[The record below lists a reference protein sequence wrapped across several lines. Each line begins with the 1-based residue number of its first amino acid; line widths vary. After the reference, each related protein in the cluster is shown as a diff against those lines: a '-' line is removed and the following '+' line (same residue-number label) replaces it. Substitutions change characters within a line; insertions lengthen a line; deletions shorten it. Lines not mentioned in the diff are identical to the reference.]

1 MVKLHQEKHTIREIS
16 EKVKRSKSV
25 VGRVVKSYNDTGQ
38 IVSAFKT
45 GRPRKTSAREDR
57 IMQRMSLK
65 ERFKSC
71 TEIKRVMNSTPFVNM
86 SRETVSRRLQEIG
99 LFNRTP
105 RKKPLVSSKNT
116 NKRLEFANRY
126 VIWTYENWAKVFFS
140 DESKFNLFGN
150 DGKNNVKR
158 RTGERLS
165 AKCTKKTVKF
175 GGGSVMVFGMFSSQG
190 TTPLVRLQ
198 TRVNAQIYKNI
209 VQDHVVPIIQ
219 NSGFDRATFMQD
231 NAPCHKAKVVMC
243 YLSVQDL
250 EIMDWP
256 PQSPD
261 LNPIENLW
269 KTLGVKVMERNPT
282 NTEDL
287 WVKLQE
293 ELSKISIEDCQEL
306 IRSCSRRCAAVI
318 ESKGSFTKYLLY
330 MYFYCFWLFT
340 LFFSILSLTIGRS
353 KFENK

>member
-1 MVKLHQEKHTIREIS
+1 MSHQPAPMAKRQKLDYSVRQAIVKLHKEKHTIREIS

-25 VGRVVKSYNDTGQ
+25 VDRVVKSYNDTGK

-45 GRPRKTSAREDR
+45 GRPCKTSAREDR

-65 ERFKSC
+65 DRFKSC
-71 TEIKRVMNSTPFVNM
+71 TEIKRIMNSTSCVNV
-86 SRETVSRRLQEIG
+86 SRQTVSRRLQEIG
-99 LFNRTP
+99 LFNRTS
-105 RKKPLVSSKNT
+105 RKKPLVSSKNKK
-116 NKRLEFANRY
+116 KRLEFANRY

-158 RTGERLS
+158 RIGERLS

-198 TRVNAQIYKNI
+198 TRVNTQIYKNI
-209 VQDHVVPIIQ
+209 VQDQVVPIIQ
-219 NSGFDRATFMQD
+219 TLSFDWATIMQD
-231 NAPCHKAKVVMC
+231 NAPCHEAKVVLS
-243 YLSVQDL
+243 YLSEQDF

-269 KTLGVKVMERNPT
+269 KTLVVKLMERNPT

-293 ELSKISIEDCQEL
+293 EWSQISIEGCQEL

-318 ESKGSFTKYLLY
+318 ESKGSFTKY
-330 MYFYCFWLFT
+330 
-340 LFFSILSLTIGRS
+340 
-353 KFENK
+353 

>member
-1 MVKLHQEKHTIREIS
+1 
-16 EKVKRSKSV
+16 
-25 VGRVVKSYNDTGQ
+25 
-38 IVSAFKT
+38 
-45 GRPRKTSAREDR
+45 
-57 IMQRMSLK
+57 MQRMSLK

-71 TEIKRVMNSTPFVNM
+71 TEIKRVMNRTSCVNA
-86 SRETVSRRLQEIG
+86 SRQTVSTRLQEIG

-105 RKKPLVSSKNT
+105 RKKPLVSSKNKK
-116 NKRLEFANRY
+116 KRLEFANRY

-150 DGKNNVKR
+150 GGKNNVKR
-158 RTGERLS
+158 RI
-165 AKCTKKTVKF
+165 

-219 NSGFDRATFMQD
+219 NSGFDRATLMQD
-231 NAPCHKAKVVMC
+231 NAPCHKAKVVMS
-243 YLSVQDL
+243 YLSEQDF

-256 PQSPD
+256 LQSPD

-287 WVKLQE
+287 CEKLQE
-293 ELSKISIEDCQEL
+293 EGSKIGIEDCQEL

-318 ESKGSFTKYLLY
+318 ESKGSFTKY
-330 MYFYCFWLFT
+330 
-340 LFFSILSLTIGRS
+340 
-353 KFENK
+353 

>member
-1 MVKLHQEKHTIREIS
+1 MG
-16 EKVKRSKSV
+16 KS
-25 VGRVVKSYNDTGQ
+25 
-38 IVSAFKT
+38 I
-45 GRPRKTSAREDR
+45 
-57 IMQRMSLK
+57 
-65 ERFKSC
+65 
-71 TEIKRVMNSTPFVNM
+71 
-86 SRETVSRRLQEIG
+86 
-99 LFNRTP
+99 
-105 RKKPLVSSKNT
+105 
-116 NKRLEFANRY
+116 
-126 VIWTYENWAKVFFS
+126 FS
-140 DESKFNLFGN
+140 DENKFNLFGN
-150 DGKNNVKR
+150 VKKNVKNNVKR
-158 RTGERLS
+158 RIGERLS

-219 NSGFDRATFMQD
+219 NSGFDRATFMQV
-231 NAPCHKAKVVMC
+231 NAPCHKAKVVMS
-243 YLSVQDL
+243 YLSEQDF

-293 ELSKISIEDCQEL
+293 EWSKISIEDCQEL
-306 IRSCSRRCAAVI
+306 IRSCSRRWQLSLRARAH
-318 ESKGSFTKYLLY
+318 LLNIDCTCI
-330 MYFYCFWLFT
+330 FIVLGGGLFT
-340 LFFSILSLTIGRS
+340 LFFSILSLTFGRS

>member
-1 MVKLHQEKHTIREIS
+1 MCQ
-16 EKVKRSKSV
+16 
-25 VGRVVKSYNDTGQ
+25 
-38 IVSAFKT
+38 
-45 GRPRKTSAREDR
+45 DR
-57 IMQRMSLK
+57 LFLDDCK
-65 ERFKSC
+65 K
-71 TEIKRVMNSTPFVNM
+71 
-86 SRETVSRRLQEIG
+86 IG

-105 RKKPLVSSKNT
+105 RKKPLVSSKNKK
-116 NKRLEFANRY
+116 KRLEFANRY

-150 DGKNNVKR
+150 YGKKNNVNR
-158 RTGERLS
+158 RIGERSS

-175 GGGSVMVFGMFSSQG
+175 WGGSVMVFGMFSSQG

-231 NAPCHKAKVVMC
+231 NAPCHKAKVVMN
-243 YLSVQDL
+243 YLSEQDF

-256 PQSPD
+256 PLSPD
-261 LNPIENLW
+261 LDPIKDLW
-269 KTLGVKVMERNPT
+269 KTLGVKVMEINPT

-287 WVKLQE
+287 WVKLHE
-293 ELSKISIEDCQEL
+293 EWSKINIEDCQEL

-318 ESKGSFTKYLLY
+318 ESKGSFTKYWLY
-330 MYFYCFWLFT
+330 MYFYCFLAVYIVFLNFVAYFWTILFW
-340 LFFSILSLTIGRS
+340 
-353 KFENK
+353 K